1 MRTMIAL
8 LASGFAWLSIGC
20 FGPMMTVDGR
30 TALEQELTRLA
41 IQGAIRNLP
50 VHQDALS
57 GTWRLSITAPNA
69 KDVSWIQ
76 SCLELT
82 LQQAGVSL
90 SHDPAAD
97 VPEIEA
103 RVLMAGSD
111 IDNFAVGVPASLVGG
126 RQTLSFYQSISE
138 YGRAAISL
146 VFWNPGEEAPRV
158 TPEINHRVH
167 YTTQYFLT
175 IFGPISGNDIEE
187 RTWGR
192 FLDVGAD
199 SFMQAKR
206 RGQWII
212 PGGEPPPIQRT
223 SGRH

>member
-1 MRTMIAL
+1 MRPLIAL
-8 LASGFAWLSIGC
+8 FACGITGLSVGC
-20 FGPMMTVDGR
+20 FGPNMTVDGR

-41 IQGAIRNLP
+41 IQGAIHNLP
-50 VHQDALS
+50 IHEDAMS
-57 GTWRLSITAPNA
+57 GTWRLTITAPDA

-82 LQQAGVSL
+82 LKASGVRL
-90 SHDPAAD
+90 SNDAAAD
-97 VPEIEA
+97 LPRIEA

-111 IDNFAVGVPASLVGG
+111 VDNFAVGVPASLVGG

-138 YGRAAISL
+138 YGRAAVSL
-146 VFWNPGEEAPRV
+146 VFWTPGEEKPHV

-175 IFGPISGNDIEE
+175 VIGPLSANDIEE

-192 FLDVGAD
+192 FLDVSAD

-206 RGQWII
+206 QGEWIL
-212 PGGEPPPIQRT
+212 PGDDAPPIQRT
-223 SGRH
+223 SGRQ